1 MGMRYQ
7 RGAVWWVK
15 YYRNGRAM
23 RESTGSAKESEA
35 IRLLK
40 IREGDIERGLPVNP
54 KLNRIRFDEA
64 AKDLKTEYAV
74 NGRRSADELERRIR
88 LHLTPHFG
96 GRRLATITTADVNT
110 FILKRRT
117 DVIVFGEGEDR
128 KERKVSNGEINR
140 ELTTLKRI
148 FNLARQNGK
157 LTHVPHI
164 PMLKE
169 RNVRTG
175 FFEREQITRIVAHLP
190 PAIRPAVQF
199 AYITGWRIPS
209 EVLPLQWRHVD
220 FEARVVRLDPH
231 TTKNDEGRTFPF
243 TDALQQ
249 LLEAQKEE
257 HDRLKAEDVI
267 CPWVFNRTNKKVKG
281 KRITTFIKA
290 FRAACTKAGCPGRIP
305 HDLRRTAVRNLV
317 RAGIP
322 ERVAMQMT
330 GHKTRSVFERYNIVS
345 ECDLVEAA
353 KKLNAFQPVTPPE
366 VRLKPDTT
374 KTPHQPQSDRD
385 GLAADE
391 ARSGEVGHNL
401 GTIGPD
407 RGSRRRASL

>member
-1 MGMRYQ
+1 MGMTYQ

-15 YYRNGRAM
+15 YYRNGRPM
-23 RESTGSAKESEA
+23 RESSGSTKESDA
-35 IRLLK
+35 IQLLK
-40 IREGDIERGLPVNP
+40 IREGDIAHGLPVNP

-64 AKDLKTEYAV
+64 AEDLKTEYAV
-74 NGRRSADELERRIR
+74 FGRRSADELERRIR
-88 LHLTPHFG
+88 LHLLPHFS

-117 DVIVFGEGEDR
+117 DVIVFGKRPRPARGAQPPSASERGRGPASTDKSEHCQQ
-128 KERKVSNGEINR
+128 RKVSNGEINR

-148 FNLARQNGK
+148 FSLARQNGK

-164 PMLKE
+164 PMLRE

-175 FFEREQITRIVAHLP
+175 FFERDQITRIVAHLP
-190 PAIRPAVQF
+190 PAIRPAVQL

-220 FEARVVRLDPH
+220 FERVVRLDPH

-243 TDALQQ
+243 TDALERV
-249 LLEAQKEE
+249 LEAQSAE
-257 HDRLKAEDVI
+257 HERLKANGVI
-267 CPWVFNRTNKKVKG
+267 CPWVFNRSNRKVKG

-345 ECDLVEAA
+345 DGDLRTAA
-353 KKLNAFQPVTPPE
+353 EQL
-366 VRLKPDTT
+366 R
-374 KTPHQPQSDRD
+374 
-385 GLAADE
+385 GLT
-391 ARSGEVGHNL
+391 
-401 GTIGPD
+401 GTIQLSVITSG
-407 RGSRRRASL
+407 AL